1 MSHGARVEAK
11 RQAKDGSTTAVAKV
25 RPFSAATPFFESDSI
40 MNGEPPMRARVST
53 GLTVAV
59 FVIAAFGADPA
70 RAAECGDTAQG
81 FTAWLEDFKQ
91 VAINDGVSPDV
102 VDAALATARFDPSVL
117 AHDHGQGGLQ
127 GNYAA
132 FAARHITPGR
142 IKKGKTML
150 LAYAEPF
157 EKIEHRYGVPAPVLV
172 AIWGLETDFGADLGQ
187 YPTFSALATLAY
199 DCRRAQIYRAELI
212 DALMI
217 VQRGLLPPEH
227 MRGAWAGEIGQTQF
241 MPSAYLKYGVNV
253 EGGGGG
259 DLISSPAD
267 ALASTANFLR
277 GHGWT
282 AGARWDEGEPN
293 FAALLEW
300 NSAPVYAKTI
310 ALFADRLA
318 GLEQ

>member
-1 MSHGARVEAK
+1 M
-11 RQAKDGSTTAVAKV
+11 RQTNLKMLLFA
-25 RPFSAATPFFESDSI
+25 
-40 MNGEPPMRARVST
+40 
-53 GLTVAV
+53 
-59 FVIAAFGADPA
+59 IAAALSVASA
-70 RAAECGDTAQG
+70 RAADCGESAAG
-81 FTAWLEDFKQ
+81 FSEWLDSFKT
-91 VAINDGVSPDV
+91 VAIRDGVSPQV
-102 VDAALATARFDPSVL
+102 ANAALSGAVYDPSIA
-117 AHDHGQGGLQ
+117 AHDRGQGFGQ
-127 GNYAA
+127 NFAA
-132 FAARHITPGR
+132 FSARHITPSR
-142 IKKGKTML
+142 IKKGKMML

-157 EKIEHRYGVPAPVLV
+157 EKIEQRYGVPAPVLV
-172 AIWGLETDFGADLGQ
+172 AIWGLETDFGAGLGG

-217 VQRGLLPPEH
+217 VQRGLLRPEQ

-253 EGGGGG
+253 EGGAGG
-259 DLISSPAD
+259 DLISNPAD

-282 AGARWDEGEPN
+282 PAAHWDEGEPN

-318 GLEQ
+318 GPEQ